1 MAKSSPEI
9 YITLDQFKVL
19 ASRIKAK
26 ENFIKS
32 KVESWQKFCHDY
44 VESFGYGYDWSEAR
58 FSELLDMLSK
68 PADFYV
74 LSSDVDMSEPSVV
87 KPSQLDLF
95 GEEFC

>member
-1 MAKSSPEI
+1 MAKSSPET

-32 KVESWQKFCHDY
+32 KVESWQKLCQGYAED
-44 VESFGYGYDWSEAR
+44 FGDGYDWSEAR

-74 LSSDVDMSEPSVV
+74 LCSHVDMSDPYAV